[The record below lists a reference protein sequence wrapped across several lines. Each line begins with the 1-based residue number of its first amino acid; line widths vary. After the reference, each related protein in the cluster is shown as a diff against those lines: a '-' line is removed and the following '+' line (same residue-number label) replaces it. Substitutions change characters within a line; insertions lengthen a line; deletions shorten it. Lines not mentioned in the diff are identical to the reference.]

1 MYPLR
6 EVKKK
11 CLDVQE
17 NAKQPWVL
25 SEITPSEIEKANT
38 SYSCFG
44 V

>member
-17 NAKQPWVL
+17 GKTAM
-25 SEITPSEIEKANT
+25 
-38 SYSCFG
+38 G
-44 V
+44 VVRDNSF